1 MDVVIDTDILS
12 TFCKINKLEL
22 LQRLFHRSTI
32 IIAPSVYKEI
42 REAVQSGLL
51 SYSPPARFSR
61 IKLDPAERSL
71 AKEIHERRRLGQ
83 GDCEC
88 IAISKQRKCLL
99 LTNDQ
104 QAQREADSLYI
115 EYISLL
121 LVLRELWKTDIMT
134 RDQTIGLAKEIEDKD
149 KIVIKDLYSL
159 LKWGHDK

>member
-1 MDVVIDTDILS
+1 MDVIIDTDILS
-12 TFCKINKLEL
+12 TFCKIGKLEL
-22 LQRLFHRSTI
+22 LQRLFRRSII

-61 IKLDPAERSL
+61 IKLEPAERRL
-71 AKEIHERRRLGQ
+71 AKEIHERRRFGQ

-88 IAISKQRKCLL
+88 IAIARQRKCLL

-104 QAQREADSLYI
+104 QAQREADLLSV
-115 EYISLL
+115 EYINLL
-121 LVLRELWKTDIMT
+121 LILRELWKTGMMT
-134 RDQTIGLAKEIEDKD
+134 RDQVIGLAREIEDKD

-159 LKWGHDK
+159 LK